1 MSTNANSASHVTSQT
16 VQRGFRPAGR
26 GNLGAPVE
34 KPKDGKKT
42 AARLANVIKL
52 IIVVKAF

>member
-1 MSTNANSASHVTSQT
+1 MSTNTNSTSSVTSQT

-34 KPKDGKKT
+34 KPKDGKKEGKV
-42 AARLANVIKL
+42 ARK
-52 IIVVKAF
+52 